1 MHPLVAFAEE
11 LERLRELTARTV
23 DEEGGIDVRVRHD
36 DRAASRLRARRRDR
50 RARRLLLVRNE
61 RSHADCARILARR
74 RRGHV
79 PLALSRGAH
88 SRARPVPDARPVGR
102 RRSHAHRGRA
112 RPRRTRPDSG
122 SGSAASTAAIPRR
135 SRSATG
141 SGSTTSPARPTA
153 SRSRGSWPRRPCS
166 PRQASAPTP
175 RPAGRS
181 RHSAGRV
188 RTASWRSEGAITRC
202 ARAGTRAR
210 RPLPQQPR

>member
-1 MHPLVAFAEE
+1 M
-11 LERLRELTARTV
+11 R
-23 DEEGGIDVRVRHD
+23 DD
-36 DRAASRLRARRRDR
+36 DRAASRLRAGRRDR
-50 RARRLLLVRNE
+50 RACGVLLVRNE
-61 RSHADCARILARR
+61 RSHPDCARILSRR
-74 RRGHV
+74 CRRHV
-79 PLALSRGAH
+79 PLALSRRAD
-88 SRARPVPDARPVGR
+88 SRARPIPDAGPVR
-102 RRSHAHRGRA
+102 RGRSHAHRGRA
-112 RPRRTRPDSG
+112 RPLRTAGPAARDLRRAR
-122 SGSAASTAAIPRR
+122 RR
-135 SRSATG
+135 SCLDRVSAIG

-166 PRQASAPTP
+166 PKQASEPTP